1 MPRYRYQ
8 CPCGVQFEATNKA
21 ANHSDPKPCPECSV
35 DAARMMP
42 KAVEGHFN
50 KTVDG
55 PGPQNT
61 GIHDLD
67 THIDRVI
74 GQSAR
79 QGMEAIEARQKAK
92 REFLRDNPGLNPKH
106 IARTP
111 DGELAVNK
119 PEEQD
124 FAVRANRINS
134 LAMKN
139 RQAASEEPA
148 R

>member
-1 MPRYRYQ
+1 MPKYRYQ
-8 CPCGVQFEATNKA
+8 CDCGVQFEAKNSVS
-21 ANHSDPKPCPECSV
+21 NHKEPKPCPDCGEK
-35 DAARMMP
+35 AARMMP
-42 KAVEGHFN
+42 RAVEGHFN

-74 GQSAR
+74 GQSAA
-79 QGMEAIEARQKAK
+79 QGMAAIEARQKAK
-92 REFLRDNPGLNPKH
+92 REFLRDNPTVDPKNL
-106 IARTP
+106 ARTP
-111 DGELAVNK
+111 DGQLAVNK

-134 LAMKN
+134 LAMKD
-139 RQAASEEPA
+139 RKATSEGA